1 MSERTAG
8 GRVLRRWGQF
18 DSKIDY
24 TRYTTYLLY
33 IVHSHDIHLAVKN
46 ELQQADRLQRL
57 IANSIAKSPAGVNL
71 LLIGGFRYRLLDNSQ
86 RFSVDID
93 YHWGGDLAAKQRELL
108 SLCRRTILGQVRRE
122 LGYEGSASARTGP
135 DADSPNAK
143 IVNLGFWKGDVHV
156 EIPLELTQI
165 VCLDPP
171 TIRTAGGTVHATPSD
186 LDLIESKVIAVLNR
200 LFLQHR
206 DLVDVFLYA
215 DKLQGDSPAR
225 IKQKLM
231 QIQLPTETVM
241 LRLKDLQDNQPY
253 HATAIQKVIDEQ
265 METSVAQQMNAGGGG
280 KAVLGSVLNVLMRVC
295 RP

>member
-1 MSERTAG
+1 M
-8 GRVLRRWGQF
+8 
-18 DSKIDY
+18 
-24 TRYTTYLLY
+24 
-33 IVHSHDIHLAVKN
+33 KN
-46 ELQQADRLQRL
+46 EFKEADRLQRL
-57 IANSIAKSPAGVNL
+57 VANSIARSPAGVNL

-93 YHWGGDLAAKQRELL
+93 YHWGGDLEAKQRELL

-135 DADSPNAK
+135 DADSPNAEF
-143 IVNLGFWKGDVHV
+143 IDLRFWKADVHV

-186 LDLIESKVIAVLNR
+186 ADLIESKIIAVLNR

-215 DKLQGDSPAR
+215 DKLQADSPAR
-225 IKQKLM
+225 IHQKLV
-231 QIQLPTETVM
+231 QIQLPEETAM
-241 LRLKDLQDNQPY
+241 RRLKDLQDNQQY

-265 METSVAQQMNAGGGG
+265 METTVAHQMNVGGGG
-280 KAVLGSVLNVLMRVC
+280 KTVLDSVLSVLMRVC
-295 RP
+295 QQ